1 MVMFHFFAFWPFL
14 IPVLIIL
21 FFARVIP
28 GLFRGFFREIEER
41 RFYRDQGIPRHRKQ
55 GEKRRQIRNGKP
67 RNIDGVIFNLAYTLK
82 GEITLSDI
90 IIETGLS
97 MKEAEKTIDQMVD
110 GIRVRMEVDDQ
121 GLVVYEF
128 PEIIAR
134 QQKDTDREH

>member
-1 MVMFHFFAFWPFL
+1 MMHFFIFWPFL

-21 FFARVIP
+21 FFARMIP

-41 RFYRDQGIPRHRKQ
+41 KFYRDRRITRGRRQ
-55 GEKRRQIRNGKP
+55 GEKRRRLGKGKP
-67 RNIDGVIFNLAYTLK
+67 KNIEGVIFNLAYTLK
-82 GEITLSDI
+82 GKITLSDI

-110 GIRVRMEVDDQ
+110 GIRVSMEVDDQ
-121 GLVVYEF
+121 GMVVYEF

-134 QQKDTDREH
+134 QKKDRDQ

>member
-1 MVMFHFFAFWPFL
+1 MKMIHFFVFWPFL
-14 IPVLIIL
+14 IPVLVIL

-41 RFYRDQGIPRHRKQ
+41 KFYRDQRISRSRKQ
-55 GEKRRQIRNGKP
+55 SEKWRQVRNRKP
-67 RNIDGVIFNLAYTLK
+67 KNIEGVIFSLAYSLK
-82 GEITLSDI
+82 GKITLSDI

-97 MKEAEKTIDQMVD
+97 MKEAENTINQMVD
-110 GIRVRMEVDDQ
+110 GIRVRMEVNDQ

-134 QQKDTDREH
+134 QMKNWDKEI

>member
-1 MVMFHFFAFWPFL
+1 MIHFFVFWPFL

-41 RFYRDQGIPRHRKQ
+41 KFYRDRRISRHRKQ
-55 GEKRRQIRNGKP
+55 GEKRRQIWNRKP
-67 RNIDGVIFNLAYTLK
+67 KNIEGVIFNLAYALK
-82 GEITLSDI
+82 GKITLSDI

-97 MKEAEKTIDQMVD
+97 MKEAENTINQMVD

-121 GLVVYEF
+121 GMVVYEF

-134 QQKDTDREH
+134 QKKNWDQGI

>member
-1 MVMFHFFAFWPFL
+1 MHFIALWLFL
-14 IPVLIIL
+14 IPALFIL

-41 RFYRDQGIPRHRKQ
+41 KFYRDQRISRHRKQ
-55 GEKRRQIRNGKP
+55 SEKRRQIRNRKP
-67 RNIDGVIFNLAYTLK
+67 KNIEGVIFNLAYTLK
-82 GEITLSDI
+82 GKITLSDI
-90 IIETGLS
+90 IIETVLS
-97 MKEAEKTIDQMVD
+97 MKEGEKIINQMVD

-134 QQKDTDREH
+134 QKKNWDQAI